1 MSQILTWKEV
11 NTRKAHRCFGCAKEY
26 PEKSKMIYSSYADGG
41 TVQSNYWCP
50 VCVEYM
56 HRYFESG
63 DEIGY
68 SDIYSNDRE
77 GWEKLKAELI
87 GLEV

>member
-11 NTRKAHRCFGCAKEY
+11 KTRKPHKCFGCAKEY
-26 PEKSKMIYSSYADGG
+26 PEKSKMVYSSYADGG
-41 TVQSNYWCP
+41 TVQSSYLCL

-63 DEIGY
+63 DETSYGE
-68 SDIYSNDRE
+68 IYSNDCE
-77 GWEKLKAELI
+77 GWEKIKKELKK
-87 GLEV
+87 